1 MSKKQLKERE
11 AQSVSEKKSILKRFQ
26 ALLASKRYKKFMAQ
40 LYGWGA
46 AVVILGALFKINHF
60 PGANIM
66 LILGMGTEAV
76 IFTFSS
82 FEPLHPDYHW
92 EHIYPELVEVGEVDI
107 DAHEAPA
114 ARNHSGVQ
122 VNELVVQKLEELFL
136 QANITPEIFNRLE
149 AGLERLVE
157 TTGNVSNVTN
167 ILVANDNYVT
177 KVNEMTSKMGE
188 TTQSIAG
195 LKDLYMKQMEVVDT
209 QAKVTA
215 SLQSSM
221 NEVLETLGASLADAK
236 KYKND
241 IADLSSKVA
250 KLNDVYGK
258 MMSAILS
265 AAQN

>member
-1 MSKKQLKERE
+1 MSKKQSNV
-11 AQSVSEKKSILKRFQ
+11 QSTGAKVPILQQLQ
-26 ALLASKRYKKFMAQ
+26 ALLASKKYKKFMAQ

-66 LILGMGTEAV
+66 LILGMGTEAI

-82 FEPLHPDYHW
+82 FEPLHPEYHW
-92 EHIYPELVEVGEVDI
+92 EHIYPELVDAEEVG
-107 DAHEAPA
+107 AHQAKA
-114 ARNHSGVQ
+114 AGKRGGTQ
-122 VNELVVQKLEELFL
+122 INELVTQKLEELFL

-149 AGLERLVE
+149 TGLERLVE
-157 TTGNVSNVTN
+157 TTTNVNNVTN
-167 ILVANDNYVT
+167 VLTANDSYVE

-188 TTQSIAG
+188 TTQSIVG
-195 LKDLYMKQMEVVDT
+195 LKDLYMKQMEVVNT
-209 QAKVTA
+209 QAQVTA
-215 SLQSSM
+215 SLQNSM
-221 NEVLETLGASLADAK
+221 NEVLETLGSSLADAK

-241 IADLSSKVA
+241 IADLSVKVA

-265 AAQN
+265 ASQN

>member
-1 MSKKQLKERE
+1 MSKKQPKEKE
-11 AQSVSEKKSILKRFQ
+11 MQSVNENKSIVKRLQ
-26 ALLASKRYKKFMAQ
+26 ILLASKKYKKFMAQ

-66 LILGMGTEAV
+66 LILGMGTEAI

-82 FEPLHPDYHW
+82 FEPLHPEYHW
-92 EHIYPELVEVGEVDI
+92 EHIYPELVETGEVDV
-107 DAHEAPA
+107 DSHKA
-114 ARNHSGVQ
+114 ATAGSHGRAK
-122 VNELVVQKLEELFL
+122 VNELVIQKIEEMFL
-136 QANITPEIFNRLE
+136 QANITPEIFHRLE

-167 ILVANDNYVT
+167 ILAANDNYVE
-177 KVNEMTSKMGE
+177 KVNEMTSKVGE

-195 LKDLYMKQMEVVDT
+195 LKDLYMKQMEVVNA

-215 SLQSSM
+215 SLQDSM

-241 IADLSSKVA
+241 IADLSNKVA